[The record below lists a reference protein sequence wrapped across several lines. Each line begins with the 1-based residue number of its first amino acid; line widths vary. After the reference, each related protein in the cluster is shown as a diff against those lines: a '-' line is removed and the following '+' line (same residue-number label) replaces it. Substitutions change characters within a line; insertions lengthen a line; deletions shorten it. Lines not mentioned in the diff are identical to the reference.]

1 MENKC
6 PDNCNNCK
14 DSRACVPFFAHENV
28 LMHYGR
34 VNRRSMITTV
44 CVCIMAVVLVA
55 IFVIAYTVRE
65 NGWAV
70 REKYL
75 VDTIIELRTP
85 AQTEV
90 PNGIYQQSDP

>member
-1 MENKC
+1 
-6 PDNCNNCK
+6 
-14 DSRACVPFFAHENV
+14 
-28 LMHYGR
+28 
-34 VNRRSMITTV
+34 
-44 CVCIMAVVLVA
+44 MAVVLVA